1 MPSVKIPRKS
11 TDFDM
16 TPFVDVAF
24 LILAFF
30 MLATK
35 FKPPE
40 PVTIT
45 TPKSVN
51 ADKLKEQ
58 DALMVTFD
66 SAGRVFFSMSVLKK
80 GENFGLFKELIDGV
94 NTAKNLN
101 LTDAEKAKFTNSP
114 VIGVPFAQLKA
125 YLGGANI
132 PQTGIPVDS
141 ANNEL
146 AQWLATGNDVFRR
159 ASETDK
165 SIQPNYMIKGD
176 NAAKFPMFKGVIDA
190 FRQNN
195 IFKFQLV
202 TDPRGV
208 PSGTEYY
215 KELNRPRTS

>member
-24 LILAFF
+24 LILSFF

-40 PVTIT
+40 PTKIT
-45 TPKSVN
+45 TPKSVS
-51 ADKLKEQ
+51 AEKLKEQ

-66 SAGRVFFSMSVLKK
+66 SSGKVFFSMSVLNKTK
-80 GENFGLFKELIDGV
+80 NSGFFKEVIDGV
-94 NTAKNLN
+94 NTAKNLR
-101 LTDAEKAKFTNSP
+101 LTEDEKAKFSMSP
-114 VIGVPFAQLKA
+114 MVGVPFAQLKS
-125 YLGGANI
+125 YLGGAKI
-132 PQTGIPVDS
+132 EPTGIPVDS
-141 ANNEL
+141 TNNEL
-146 AQWLATGNDVFRR
+146 AQWLATGADVFRKH
-159 ASETDK
+159 AETDK
-165 SIQPNYMIKGD
+165 EIMPNYMIKGD

-195 IFKFQLV
+195 LFKFQLV

-208 PSGTEYY
+208 PAGTEYY
-215 KELNRPRTS
+215 KELNKG

>member
-24 LILAFF
+24 LILSFF

-40 PVTIT
+40 PVTIS

-66 SAGRVFFSMSVLKK
+66 SSGRVFFSMSVLNKTK
-80 GENFGLFKELIDGV
+80 NAGFFKEVIDGV
-94 NTAKNLN
+94 NTAKNLR
-101 LTDAEKAKFTNSP
+101 LTEEEKNQFVMSP
-114 VIGVPFAQLKA
+114 MIAVPFAKLKS
-125 YLGGANI
+125 YLGGAKI
-132 PQTGIPVDS
+132 EPTGIPVDS
-141 ANNEL
+141 TNNEL
-146 AQWLATGNDVFRR
+146 AQWLATGNDVFRKHG
-159 ASETDK
+159 ETDPK
-165 SIQPNYMIKGD
+165 IQPNYMIKGD

-208 PSGTEYY
+208 PPGTEYY
-215 KELNRPRTS
+215 KELQRPKTS

>member
-24 LILAFF
+24 LILSFF

-40 PVTIT
+40 PVPIK

-58 DALMVTFD
+58 DALMVNFD
-66 SAGRVFFSMSVLKK
+66 SAGRVFFSMSVLNKK
-80 GENFGLFKELIDGV
+80 ENFGFFREVIDGV
-94 NTAKNLN
+94 NTAKNLG
-101 LTDAEKAKFTNSP
+101 LTDEEKARFSMSP
-114 VIGVPFAQLKA
+114 MIGVPFAKLKDF
-125 YLGGANI
+125 LGGKTTE
-132 PQTGIPVDS
+132 QTGVPVDS
-141 ANNEL
+141 TNNEL

-159 ASETDK
+159 HAETDK
-165 SIQPNYMIKGD
+165 RIQPNYMIKGD

-190 FRQNN
+190 FRTNN

-208 PSGTEYY
+208 PEGTEYY
-215 KELNRPRTS
+215 KELRKPRT

>member
-24 LILAFF
+24 LILSFF

-40 PVTIT
+40 PVPIK
-45 TPKSVN
+45 TPHSVN

-58 DALMVTFD
+58 DALMVNFD
-66 SAGRVFFSMSVLKK
+66 SAGRVVFSMSVLNKTANS
-80 GENFGLFKELIDGV
+80 GFFREVIDGV
-94 NTAKNLN
+94 NSARNLGLSEDEKN
-101 LTDAEKAKFTNSP
+101 KFAMNP
-114 VIGVPFAQLKA
+114 FVGVPFANLKKF
-125 YLGGANI
+125 LGGT
-132 PQTGIPVDS
+132 PVPLTGIPVDS
-141 ANNEL
+141 TNNEL
-146 AQWLATGNDVFRR
+146 SQWLATGNDVFRR
-159 ASETDK
+159 HAETDK

-190 FRQNN
+190 FRENN

-208 PSGTEYY
+208 PEGTEYY
-215 KELNRPRTS
+215 KELNRQK